1 MPLLT
6 LLLPML
12 STILG
17 RVLPDPAAQA
27 QAQLQLMQMLQTG
40 ELAQLT
46 AQSGNIQAEVKSG
59 NWLAAAWRPILM
71 LVFTAIVANNYILA
85 PYLQAMFHVGLTLEL
100 PDQMWEL
107 LKIGV
112 GGYVVGRSVEKAVD
126 SHAQGKIGAAQA
138 IAQAAQPSAP
148 ATGVGVQFPIQGGN

>member
-1 MPLLT
+1 MPIFATLIPLLGQ
-6 LLLPML
+6 
-12 STILG
+12 ILG

-27 QAQLQLMQMLQTG
+27 QAQLQLMQMIQNG

-46 AQSGNIQAEVKSG
+46 AQSDVIKAEAGSSS
-59 NWLAAAWRPILM
+59 WITASWRPILM

-85 PYLQAMFHVGLTLEL
+85 PYLQAMFHVGLSLAL
-100 PDQMWEL
+100 PPEMWDL

-126 SHAQGKIGAAQA
+126 SHAQGRVGAAQA
-138 IAQAAQPSAP
+138 AAGMNPSGP
-148 ATGVGVQFPIQGGN
+148 VSVQFPIQGGN